1 MYLEDKTKFRNFLQ
15 ESFTKSKLSKFWAN
29 FKFGNKITNLV
40 NIQQSIKNFILVIPE
55 VGRKTRVQFNTTAC
69 KTGCCSK
76 IPGGFLI
83 TLDPD
88 IYETMKKDHTPN
100 EIVDTYSG
108 LIFHEIS
115 HVLYTR
121 NWENRTPLWGYI
133 YNVLEDNRIEFLF
146 STAYPYL
153 AGYLQATH
161 NYMKTLENPKKELSN
176 LDKIMMTFFEL
187 TRGNKITHGE
197 LTTPSGINV
206 LDKLTS
212 CIDSFEFSAD
222 GKYIVNMSNEVERV
236 IMELLHDF
244 KEELPKEITLP
255 QMKDLYE
262 ALPEEVKKFIEE
274 MVKKLKNVMVGA
286 ISENEKSQ
294 VEQNICIAQSQEDF
308 KDTNVPKEKKYIYGE
323 DANSQD
329 KFPSKVVFSKPNNK
343 LNVEYQEIVRDS
355 TLVIQRLRNNFE
367 ALLFDRDIKDPNKL
381 NGQLDKRNL
390 FRGAFSERL
399 FQESYTVNVQGISAA
414 ILIDESG
421 SMGDV
426 NTKNSKANIA
436 RQVAIILIEVVLG
449 LKDIELEVYSFTG
462 SSARN
467 DMKYLYGKALPHKC
481 SVMNYNPGS
490 SNYDHIALWQTF
502 KLLQEYTKNPKKI
515 IFIISDGQPCG
526 HNYGGTSALGLVKKQ
541 VDTIQSKGVPVIQIA
556 IDNATTSDQMYTNWV
571 YFKDHRSLTTDFVN
585 LFNLV
590 VRKMLI

>member
-1 MYLEDKTKFRNFLQ
+1 MYLEDKNIFQATLQ
-15 ESFTKSKLSKFWAN
+15 EAFTKSKLSKFWAN
-29 FKFGNKITNLV
+29 FKFTNKITNLV
-40 NIQQSIKNFILVIPE
+40 NIQQSIKNFIFVIPE
-55 VGRKTRVQFNTTAC
+55 VGRKTRIQFNTTAY
-69 KTGCCSK
+69 KTGCCTK

-88 IYETMKKDHTPN
+88 IYESMKKDYTPN
-100 EIVDTYSG
+100 EIVDVYSG

-133 YNVLEDNRIEFLF
+133 YNVLEDNRIEHLF
-146 STAYPYL
+146 STTYPYL
-153 AGYLQATH
+153 AGYLQSLH
-161 NYMKTLENPKKELSN
+161 NYMGGLKLDKKKLTN
-176 LDKIMMTFFEL
+176 LDKIMGTFFEL
-187 TRGNKITHGE
+187 IRGNKITYPE
-197 LTTPSGINV
+197 LTTPSGVVV
-206 LDKLTS
+206 LDRLTN
-212 CIDSFEFSAD
+212 CINSFEFSTD
-222 GKYIVNMSNEVERV
+222 GKYIVNMATEVEKV

-244 KEELPKEITLP
+244 KEELPKEITLQ

-262 ALPEEVKKFIEE
+262 SLPEEVKKFIEE
-274 MVKKLKNVMVGA
+274 AVKRLKNIMTGA
-286 ISENEKSQ
+286 ISNKEASEI
-294 VEQNICIAQSQEDF
+294 EQNICIAQSQEDY
-308 KDTNVPKEKKYIYGE
+308 KNVSVPKEQRYIYGE

-329 KFPSKVVFSKPNNK
+329 KFPSLVVFSKPNNK
-343 LNVEYQEIVRDS
+343 LNVEYQEIVREN

-381 NGQLDKRNL
+381 HGQLDKRNL
-390 FRGAFSERL
+390 FRGAFSDRL
-399 FQESYTVNVQGISAA
+399 FQDNYTVNVQGISAA

-436 RQVAIILIEVVLG
+436 RQVAITLIEVVLG

-462 SSARN
+462 SSSRN

-490 SNYDHIALWQTF
+490 SNYDHIALWQTY

-526 HNYGGTSALGLVKKQ
+526 HMYGGTSALDLVKNQ
-541 VDTIQSKGVPVIQIA
+541 VEVIQSKGVPVIQIA
-556 IDNATTSDQMYTNWV
+556 IDNATTSEQMYTNWV
-571 YFKDHRSLTTDFVN
+571 YFKDHRSLTTDFIN

-590 VRKMLI
+590 VSKMLI